1 MIIIE
6 MITSIIQYELDFQ
19 ISLLTH
25 ENTLFHQRTGINIYK
40 PFLEPKIVKCNAK
53 NAKTTE
59 PETIIFLEAQGEL
72 AAPLFFMY
80 LIGLAARF

>member
-1 MIIIE
+1 MKIPCFI
-6 MITSIIQYELDFQ
+6 
-19 ISLLTH
+19 
-25 ENTLFHQRTGINIYK
+25 QRTGINI
-40 PFLEPKIVKCNAK
+40 FINHFWNPKIVKMQCQ